1 MSKAHGVERL
11 LLELAGAVGIALG
24 APLLLGL
31 LLDALLGRAP
41 LMLFVG
47 GCVGIVAGTIVVV
60 RIMARRITALGH
72 PTPSVGRPAEA
83 SSEREDRT

>member
-1 MSKAHGVERL
+1 MSKAHVVERP

-31 LLDALLGRAP
+31 LLDALLDRTP
-41 LMLFVG
+41 LLLFVG

-60 RIMARRITALGH
+60 HISVRRMKALSGLAADA
-72 PTPSVGRPAEA
+72 VGRDGVSFGE
-83 SSEREDRT
+83 EDRA